1 MKKLWDGFHEYE
13 MWRKA
18 VAMFREFIRTFPTA
32 FCGFIRSFVT
42 TFCGF
47 IRTFPSTFCGFI
59 RTFPTTFCGF
69 IRTFVTI
76 FFGFI
81 RTFVQ
86 KKGLLWIFVLGISGW
101 STVTILVLLKN
112 RYETDS
118 TTIGLSTAYLRW
130 TNTFPSIAI
139 CLTKTQSGSEFQD
152 AIKKRFGPKIP
163 YVIIR
168 SLYSYIFVNPNSINA
183 ASTACKKPNSCNFDI
198 FELRR
203 EFFPTNCTV
212 IFEKVYFREEL
223 QPDCEEIFKFHETEM
238 GYCFLANNLLDY
250 KSIEEMP
257 LRYSSLEKH
266 RNLRLILRRS
276 PIYGYEL
283 YVNSPEDLPFFNA
296 LSYSISH
303 EPQVHA
309 FNVEEID
316 NHEGVIDEPVSQRKC
331 KFPSESS
338 VEGFPYS
345 FSTCMSIIRS
355 KFEMELCNCSLFS
368 PQNRNESIFC
378 GMLDLQCLDNA
389 KLASRVKDY
398 VGQNM
403 ACLPSCVE
411 QQISLVGSQLDK
423 NSSYMNQEN
432 VVDIQIASP
441 PTARYHRT
449 VTQTK
454 LDLIVGIGSVVGLF
468 FGASLLNLLEIIS
481 YFIKTVKTMVFA
493 QL

>member
-1 MKKLWDGFHEYE
+1 MKKLWDVFHEYE

-18 VAMFREFIRTFPTA
+18 VAMFREFIRTLP
-32 FCGFIRSFVT
+32 T
-42 TFCGF
+42 TFRGF
-47 IRTFPSTFCGFI
+47 IRTFVTNFCGFI

-69 IRTFVTI
+69 IRTFV
-76 FFGFI
+76 
-81 RTFVQ
+81 Q
-86 KKGLLWIFVLGISGW
+86 KKGLLWIFVLAISGW

-168 SLYSYIFVNPNSINA
+168 SLYSYIFVNPNNINA
-183 ASTACKKPNSCNFDI
+183 ASTACKKPNSCDFDI

-203 EFFPTNCTV
+203 EFFPTNCTG

-276 PIYGYEL
+276 PIYGCT
-283 YVNSPEDLPFFNA
+283 STA
-296 LSYSISH
+296 LRI
-303 EPQVHA
+303 
-309 FNVEEID
+309 
-316 NHEGVIDEPVSQRKC
+316 
-331 KFPSESS
+331 FPSSMPCPTASHTSPKYTPSTSRRLTITKASS
-338 VEGFPYS
+338 
-345 FSTCMSIIRS
+345 T
-355 KFEMELCNCSLFS
+355 SLF
-368 PQNRNESIFC
+368 PKESASSQAKVPSKGFLTASRPACPSSGVSLRWNCATALYSAPRIATKVSFAEC
-378 GMLDLQCLDNA
+378 WISNA
-389 KLASRVKDY
+389 WTTLASRVKDY

-423 NSSYMNQEN
+423 NSSYKNQEN

-481 YFIKTVKTMVFA
+481 YFIKTVKTMVFG
-493 QL
+493 

>member
-276 PIYGYEL
+276 PIYGCT
-283 YVNSPEDLPFFNA
+283 STA
-296 LSYSISH
+296 LRI
-303 EPQVHA
+303 
-309 FNVEEID
+309 
-316 NHEGVIDEPVSQRKC
+316 
-331 KFPSESS
+331 FPSSMPCPTASHTNPKYTPSTSRRLTITKASS
-338 VEGFPYS
+338 
-345 FSTCMSIIRS
+345 T
-355 KFEMELCNCSLFS
+355 SLFPKGS
-368 PQNRNESIFC
+368 ASSQAKVPSRGFLTDESIFC

>member
-1 MKKLWDGFHEYE
+1 
-13 MWRKA
+13 
-18 VAMFREFIRTFPTA
+18 
-32 FCGFIRSFVT
+32 
-42 TFCGF
+42 
-47 IRTFPSTFCGFI
+47 
-59 RTFPTTFCGF
+59 
-69 IRTFVTI
+69 
-76 FFGFI
+76 
-81 RTFVQ
+81 
-86 KKGLLWIFVLGISGW
+86 
-101 STVTILVLLKN
+101 
-112 RYETDS
+112 
-118 TTIGLSTAYLRW
+118 
-130 TNTFPSIAI
+130 
-139 CLTKTQSGSEFQD
+139 
-152 AIKKRFGPKIP
+152 
-163 YVIIR
+163 
-168 SLYSYIFVNPNSINA
+168 
-183 ASTACKKPNSCNFDI
+183 
-198 FELRR
+198 
-203 EFFPTNCTV
+203 
-212 IFEKVYFREEL
+212 
-223 QPDCEEIFKFHETEM
+223 M

-266 RNLRLILRRS
+266 RNLRLILR
-276 PIYGYEL
+276 PTTMYGYEL

-345 FSTCMSIIRS
+345 FSTCMSIIR
-355 KFEMELCNCSLFS
+355 ND
-368 PQNRNESIFC
+368 SIFC
-378 GMLDLQCLDNA
+378 GMLDLNCLENA

-423 NSSYMNQEN
+423 NSSYKNQEQ

-481 YFIKTVKTMVFA
+481 YFIKTVKTMVFG
-493 QL
+493 